1 MLEYF
6 LYPIVVGD
14 MICQLK
20 CPFGH
25 DLAAIS
31 ILISRPIF
39 KICRQL
45 IIIIIKILF
54 MHHLFFFS
62 FHFLSFVLAKNLSIL
77 PHLTF
82 NHFFPFF
89 LFQVRQQVIIR
100 EFFILIKVI
109 WIFFYIYF
117 KNEDSNF

>member
-1 MLEYF
+1 MRIFSNIRMLEYF

-89 LFQVRQQVIIR
+89 FSGSTTSDNTRILYLDQGHMDIFLYLF
-100 EFFILIKVI
+100 
-109 WIFFYIYF
+109 
-117 KNEDSNF
+117 